1 MASSMD
7 FKHPRPVET
16 LSPRQREILDRMLTG
31 MSIIEIAQDLG
42 ISDFTVTQHRLCI
55 LGRLGVI

>member
-1 MASSMD
+1 MTTQTHSDPDLLKFQTA
-7 FKHPRPVET
+7 
-16 LSPRQREILDRMLTG
+16 